1 MHRTDAFPFVPF
13 VTQEWI
19 KNSSL
24 VILAASCPEPPP
36 PPAAPAPAAAPA
48 AKGIKSDA
56 ASDESPGDS
65 ADGMP
70 PPPART
76 PARAD
81 GGASSSS
88 AGNSGS
94 AGRRPRAAE
103 DLDAE
108 LSRQLFLDQLQASG
122 LKGRYLLG
130 DDFSHY
136 DSSFGLVPSP
146 APPPSGNSA
155 NPSAARKHRR
165 LSPTEEAA
173 SGSRDGKDG
182 SKRRR
187 LSLLEGGDE
196 LLESVTLS
204 VEEVET
210 DRFEVEVTFD
220 EDDLDGD
227 GNPLTR
233 AYGEG
238 LAVLIGHLAAVRQ
251 PQVQAWLQL
260 KEEAAAADME
270 ALGLDGETWEDLDG
284 LEADFVQTN
293 ATHQPNR
300 SWLMA

>member
-1 MHRTDAFPFVPF
+1 
-13 VTQEWI
+13 
-19 KNSSL
+19 
-24 VILAASCPEPPP
+24 
-36 PPAAPAPAAAPA
+36 
-48 AKGIKSDA
+48 
-56 ASDESPGDS
+56 
-65 ADGMP
+65 MP

-76 PARAD
+76 PARAG

-173 SGSRDGKDG
+173 SGSRDAGRQQEATAVAA
-182 SKRRR
+182 RR
-187 LSLLEGGDE
+187 GDE

-260 KEEAAAADME
+260 QKKPRLQTWRH
-270 ALGLDGETWEDLDG
+270 LG
-284 LEADFVQTN
+284 
-293 ATHQPNR
+293 
-300 SWLMA
+300 